1 MEITLEAVDQIKE
14 RTGVSYA
21 EAKEALIK
29 SDGNVVDAII
39 ALEEA
44 SKSEDRAEAI
54 IEKIKQA
61 FKAGNLTKI
70 QMKKDDKVIL
80 TIPVNV
86 GIVGGVVGASLA
98 PWAII
103 PAALAAYG
111 FDCKFELIKDDGS
124 TEDVE

>member
-21 EAKEALIK
+21 EAKEALVK
-29 SDGNVVDAII
+29 SNGNVVDAII

-54 IEKIKQA
+54 IEKVKQA

>member
-21 EAKEALIK
+21 EAKEALVK

-44 SKSEDRAEAI
+44 SKSEDRAEAV

>member
-21 EAKEALIK
+21 EAKEALVK
-29 SDGNVVDAII
+29 SNGNVVDAII

>member
-29 SDGNVVDAII
+29 SEGNVVDAII